1 MFKLVIV
8 ILFLSVVVVLF
19 SGLYFLMKD
28 PGDSKRTVKALFI
41 RVSLS
46 ALLIAMIAL
55 GIYNGSIKPHGVG
68 GY

>member
-8 ILFLSVVVVLF
+8 ILFLLVVIVLF
-19 SGLYFLMKD
+19 SGLYFLMRD
-28 PGDSKRTVKALFI
+28 PDDSKRTVKALFI

-46 ALLIAMIAL
+46 ALLIAVIGF
-55 GIYNGSIKPHGVG
+55 GIYNGSITPHSIG